1 MTVTIE
7 TKTGKDIT
15 PEVQDA
21 CENAAMAIEG
31 LTLDEA
37 MSVLLTTI
45 RAVAAQMH
53 DRRPEDARDL
63 LQGLLRFVSMLGD
76 DLADIPEGSTKH

>member
-7 TKTGKDIT
+7 TKTRKDIT

-21 CENAAMAIEG
+21 YEKAAMAIDG

-63 LQGLLRFVSMLGD
+63 LQGLLQFVSMLGD